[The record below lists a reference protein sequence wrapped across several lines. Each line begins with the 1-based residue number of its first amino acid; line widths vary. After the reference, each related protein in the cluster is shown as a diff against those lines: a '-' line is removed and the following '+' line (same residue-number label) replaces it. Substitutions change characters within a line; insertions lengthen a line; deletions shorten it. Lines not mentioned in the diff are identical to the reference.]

1 MMSAATADLPEL
13 DPRRARLRAIIREKS
28 LLVAGAEPFVLASG
42 RTSRYLIDLKPS
54 VFDPEGASLIGA
66 LLYDALGRAEIDA
79 VGGMESGGIPLVALV
94 VRESFSAD
102 GVPGFFV
109 RKQSKDHGAK
119 KRIEGL
125 LPTAA
130 RVALVED
137 VTTTGGSV
145 MQAVEAVRQAGGRVV
160 QIVTVVDRL
169 EGAAENLKAEGIRLD
184 AILSRKDF
192 GL

>member
-1 MMSAATADLPEL
+1 MSAAIQPLPDL
-13 DPRRARLRAIIREKS
+13 DSRRARLRAIIREKS

-42 RTSRYLIDLKPS
+42 RTSRYLIDMKPS
-54 VFDPEGASLIGA
+54 VFDPEGATLIGA
-66 LLYDALGRAEIDA
+66 LLYETLARSQIDA

-94 VRESFSAD
+94 VRQSYAAE
-102 GVPGFFV
+102 GLPGFFV

-119 KRIEGL
+119 KRIEGA
-125 LPTAA
+125 LPAAA

-145 MQAVEAVRQAGGRVV
+145 MQAVEAVRAAGGRVV

-169 EGAAENLKAEGIRLD
+169 EGARETLEAQGIRLD
-184 AILSRKDF
+184 AILTRTDF

>member
-1 MMSAATADLPEL
+1 MSAATQPLPAL
-13 DPRRARLRAIIREKS
+13 DARRARLRAIIQQKS
-28 LLVAGAEPFVLASG
+28 LLVAGNEPFVLASG

-54 VFDPEGASLIGA
+54 VFDPEGANLIGA
-66 LLYDALGRAEIDA
+66 LLYEKLARAEIDV

-94 VRESFSAD
+94 VQHSVTAQ
-102 GVPGFFV
+102 GLPGFFV

-119 KRIEGL
+119 KRIEGV
-125 LPTAA
+125 LPPLA

-145 MQAVEAVRQAGGRVV
+145 MQAVDAVREAGGRVV

-169 EGAAENLKAEGIRLD
+169 EGARDNLEAHGIRLD
-184 AILSRKDF
+184 AILTRADF

>member
-1 MMSAATADLPEL
+1 MPATAPPLPEL
-13 DPRRARLRAIIREKS
+13 DPRRARLRAIIGEKS

-54 VFDPEGASLIGA
+54 VFDPEGATLIGA
-66 LLYDALGRAEIDA
+66 LLYERLARAKIDA

-94 VRESFSAD
+94 VRQSFEAQ
-102 GVPGFFV
+102 GLPGFFV

-119 KRIEGL
+119 KRIEGV
-125 LPTAA
+125 LPQAA
-130 RVALVED
+130 SVALVED

-145 MQAVEAVRQAGGRVV
+145 MQAVEAVRVAGGRVV

-169 EGAAENLKAEGIRLD
+169 EGAAENLKAQGIRLD
-184 AILSRKDF
+184 AILTRTDF